1 MNSLWGDE
9 FVVKETPTKKILNKI
24 DKPKK
29 AEVVIEKA
37 VKSKSVPV
45 EDKLRL
51 IYAEVDRILGKYKE
65 NTICIRDK
73 QSLIEYIDKA
83 IGNGVIAIDT
93 ETDNS
98 LDPLT
103 CKLMGACIYTP
114 SMKNAYIPIHHTDLQ
129 GALLDSQLTEA
140 DIKEQFNR
148 LSDTKIIMHNG
159 KFDYEVIK
167 CTCDCELSIYWD
179 TMIASRILDE
189 NEKRAGLKY
198 QYIDKIDSS
207 QEKYDIEHLFEGV
220 EYAKVS
226 PEIFALYAATDSFM
240 TYKLY
245 EWQKTIYELPENKR
259 LYSLFMTIEMPIV
272 IVTAEMELTG
282 VCIDSAYASRL
293 SAKYHAMSAEID
305 KQIQKELDKCSPLII
320 SWRCSD
326 EAQYCPSAKTASGIG
341 KSLSDKLADPP
352 QLTSPTQLAILLYD
366 VLKVPVVDKKNPRG
380 TGEDILVKIDEPIC
394 KLILKKRGLDKL
406 INTYIDKLPNC
417 VSSKDHRLHASFN
430 QLGAGTGRFSS
441 SDPNL
446 QNIPSHNNEIRMMFT
461 ASPGYVMVG
470 SDFSQQEP
478 RLLSHYSGD
487 ENMINA
493 YKQGKDLYATIA
505 SKVYKNNYEDN
516 LEFNPITKQMQ
527 PDGKKRRT
535 SVKSLLLGIMYG
547 MGEASIASSL
557 KCSIDEAK
565 SIKQGFFNEFPKVEK
580 WINKTEEDAKINGYV
595 EDIWGRRRRLPDILK
610 EKYEISSSSGSSF
623 NPLLGSLGKFSNQN
637 LKLIESYRAK
647 LNGCK
652 YRKEVEAVKAEVVK
666 NGLTIKD
673 NSSFIAQAERQCVNA
688 RIQGG
693 AASMSK
699 RAMIA
704 VHHDELLRSLG
715 FRLLIAVHDELI
727 GECPIENK
735 EEVKARLSELMI
747 NSALPEVQVPMKC
760 DADDFPCWY
769 YDVYSSEI
777 KKEYDKAL
785 ETFKDADE
793 AFRQI
798 IANHSECDIKDLQE
812 MIQ

>member
-93 ETDNS
+93 ETNNS

-129 GALLDSQLTEA
+129 GVLLDSQLTEA

-207 QEKYDIEHLFEGV
+207 QEKYDIEHLFEGI
-220 EYAKVS
+220 EYALVN
-226 PEIFALYAATDSFM
+226 PDIFALYAATDSFM
-240 TYKLY
+240 TYRLY
-245 EWQKTIYELPENKR
+245 EWQKAIYELPENKR
-259 LYSLFMTIEMPIV
+259 LYGLFMNIEMPIV

-282 VCIDSAYASRL
+282 VCIDKEYAKRL
-293 SAKYHAMSAEID
+293 STKYHALSEEID
-305 KQIQKELDKCSPLII
+305 KKIDGVLENYKDVI
-320 SWRCSD
+320 SAWRLTP
-326 EAQYCPSAKTASGIG
+326 EACVHPSANNATGKG
-341 KSLSDKLADPP
+341 KSLSEKLDNPP
-352 QLTSPTQLAILLYD
+352 KITSSTQLAILLYD
-366 VLKVPVVDKKNPRG
+366 VLKTPVVDKKNPRG
-380 TGEDILVKIDEPIC
+380 TGEDILLKINNPIC
-394 KLILKKRGLDKL
+394 ELILQKRGIEKLIS
-406 INTYIDKLPNC
+406 TYIDKLPAC
-417 VSSKDHRLHASFN
+417 MSVRDGRLHAGFN

-461 ASPGYVMVG
+461 ASDGYVMVG

-505 SKVYKNNYEDN
+505 SKVYHNNYEDN
-516 LEFNPITKQMQ
+516 LEFNPITKQIQ

-547 MGEASIASSL
+547 MGEASIATSL
-557 KCSIDEAK
+557 NCSIDEAK
-565 SIKQGFFNEFPKVEK
+565 SIKQGFFSEFPKVEK
-580 WINKTEEDAKINGYV
+580 WIEKTEADAKVNGYV

-652 YRKEVEAVKAEVVK
+652 YRKDVEAVKAEAVK

-704 VHHDELLRSLG
+704 VHNDDVLKNLG

-735 EEVKARLSELMI
+735 EEVKLRLSELMI
-747 NSALPEVQVPMKC
+747 NSALPEVTVPMKC
-760 DADDFPCWY
+760 DADDFPSWY

-777 KKEYDKAL
+777 KKEYGKLL
-785 ETFKDADE
+785 ETKDE
-793 AFRQI
+793 KTAFDSI
-798 IANHSECDIKDLQE
+798 VSNHIECTAEELKE
-812 MIQ
+812 MVA